1 MEKDFHLRRT
11 PTQNLLKKDLKT
23 ARILFKILEILM
35 QDDHEHELKSFLVT
49 NSVIGEFGPVFTLCV
64 FCDVTMNS

>member
-1 MEKDFHLRRT
+1 MNTDCFAKSLQSSLAKTFNQAESFKVGKKIVEKDFHLRGT

-35 QDDHEHELKSFLVT
+35 QDDHEH
-49 NSVIGEFGPVFTLCV
+49 
-64 FCDVTMNS
+64 